1 MGSVK
6 ARTRRESGS
15 MSTMINNRQIVS
27 PLFYAW
33 SREAKA
39 KELRTYVYYIKPN

>member
-1 MGSVK
+1 MGLK

-15 MSTMINNRQIVS
+15 MSTMIRKRELSDPI
-27 PLFYAW
+27 FYAC
-33 SREAKA
+33 SREAMA